1 MSRQALCSYEE
12 LVEKLNEF
20 CRLHPNGKI
29 TLSALAR
36 ETDVP
41 RYVWRDN
48 KKIKTLIDTLNDTNR
63 ASFPKSETIELP
75 SAYDLV
81 NTNYDNK
88 DRLIEVVGDLLNEL
102 EKSYQIIK
110 DNENIVQIKKS
121 YEEKIAEL
129 NCTIEQKDNTI
140 KVLNK
145 EIDELYLD
153 SKNPL
158 KVKAKGLTG
167 NLIETKVDDKT
178 LVPKDKL
185 NDIMKNIFD

>member
-1 MSRQALCSYEE
+1 MSRQAFCSYEE

-48 KKIKTLIDTLNDTNR
+48 KKIKTLIDTLNDTNK
-63 ASFPKSETIELP
+63 ASLPKSDTIELP

-88 DRLIEVVGDLLNEL
+88 DRLIEVVGDLLSEL
-102 EKSYQIIK
+102 EKSYQIIQ
-110 DNENIVQIKKS
+110 DSGNILQIKKS

-129 NCTIEQKDNTI
+129 NCMIEQKDATI
-140 KVLNK
+140 KSLNE

-153 SKNPL
+153 SKDPL
-158 KVKAKGLTG
+158 KVKSKGLSG
-167 NLIETKVDDKT
+167 NLIEVKNNDKT
-178 LVPKDKL
+178 LLPKDKL
-185 NDIMKNIFD
+185 NDVLKNIFD